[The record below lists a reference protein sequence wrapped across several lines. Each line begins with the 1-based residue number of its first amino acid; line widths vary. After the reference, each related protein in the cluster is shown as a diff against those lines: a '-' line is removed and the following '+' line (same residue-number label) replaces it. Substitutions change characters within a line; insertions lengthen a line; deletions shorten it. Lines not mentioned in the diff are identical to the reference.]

1 MMTFYSATV
10 PNFQPIVVWLTDG
23 EAIGRQHGGG

>member
-23 EAIGRQHGGG
+23 EAIGRHTDS